1 MSESESKLN
10 AEAVVYFVISPLEG
24 PAYRICGDDDLQ
36 AVGGVHALERRLEN
50 ESYWFARM
58 GQISFNLNS
67 DGITFQDSELAKL
80 PEPLE
85 GAWHTGRLNPAFRQS
100 EVEKRAFQEVFQAIQ
115 RMLDSWRTSDGTT
128 VESFALKELKISAP
142 RLVSLTT
149 GLCALKKVHELVE
162 VTAVKF
168 WYDSQ
173 WLSKPVPID
182 ELVLAE
188 YSFRIP
194 LQLRWAADH
203 RLISVQILPTAYC

>member
-10 AEAVVYFVISPLEG
+10 AEAIVYFVISPLEG
-24 PAYRICGDDDLQ
+24 PGYRICGDDDLQ

-50 ESYWFARM
+50 ESYWFARI
-58 GQISFNLNS
+58 GQISLNVNS
-67 DGITFQDSELAKL
+67 DGVTFQDSDLAKL

-85 GAWHTGRLNPAFRQS
+85 GAWQTGRLNPAYRQS

-115 RMLDSWRTSDGTT
+115 RMLDSWRTIDGTT

-149 GLCALKKVHELVE
+149 RLCALKKVHEFVE

-203 RLISVQILPTAYC
+203 RLISVQILRTASC

>member
-10 AEAVVYFVISPLEG
+10 AEAIVYFVISPLEG